1 MPSQGN
7 TGYERLGPKRLR
19 LPDVIAQSVGFMGPV
34 FSAAFVIPLV
44 VGVIS
49 ATGKGG
55 GVASPLSVII
65 AAIGIFAIGWIVSSY
80 AKEVHAAGSLYDYVT
95 RGLGDRIGAAAGTL
109 YYGGVLVLLIGLLLL
124 IGGYIQS
131 TLAAEFHVSPLPSWA
146 WTLVL
151 IAFIAAILY
160 LGVRIST
167 RSQLTLAL
175 VSMTAVL
182 IFFISVIVKLGSA
195 NSIRPFN
202 PSSAAQGWSGIFF
215 GVLYGVLLFVG
226 FETAANLAEETPN
239 PKRHIPVA
247 VLGTAGIAV
256 TFYALATYVQ
266 VAGFHYSLKAITAAA
281 GAPLFA
287 LGAPKAAGGYG
298 GTWIDRGLELVVL
311 FDMLA
316 VAIGCAVSASRGM
329 FAMARDRRLPRS
341 LALVSKRHGTPI
353 GATVLITALSVIVLL
368 VNQYWT
374 GLFALPKTPHYFAMF
389 AWGSTFGGFAL
400 IVVYLLM
407 SVGAL
412 RNGARS
418 PDRTR
423 IRISAVIGILVTG
436 GAIFGS
442 FYKVTNPT
450 ILAPWF
456 AVVLFGVGLAA
467 TGLFPGRPAASL
479 RLSDLSAAG
488 ASPDGPVAASE
499 GVMAISAE
507 AGPVVPG
514 HTAAG
519 PATTPHRSA
528 PAQAAAGALDVP
540 PLRQQ
545 LAKLDANGGM
555 LDFVL
560 FVVRLILGWVFI
572 YHGAQKL
579 FGAYGGYGLHG
590 TGGYMASLGL
600 HPGLL
605 WAAVG
610 GVIEFAGGICML
622 FGFASR
628 IWGALQLGDMLIAIL
643 SVNWANGLI
652 SEKAAGGYEIN
663 LALGALALT
672 VVLLGPGGWS
682 LDRLLGLEQK
692 LGIDRWARRAQP
704 RTRPAVGAASPPG
717 AADQARDRLEVS
729 QPALSA
735 TPDTAAPDGDAAPS
749 PS

>member
-1 MPSQGN
+1 
-7 TGYERLGPKRLR
+7 
-19 LPDVIAQSVGFMGPV
+19 
-34 FSAAFVIPLV
+34 
-44 VGVIS
+44 
-49 ATGKGG
+49 
-55 GVASPLSVII
+55 
-65 AAIGIFAIGWIVSSY
+65 
-80 AKEVHAAGSLYDYVT
+80 
-95 RGLGDRIGAAAGTL
+95 
-109 YYGGVLVLLIGLLLL
+109 
-124 IGGYIQS
+124 
-131 TLAAEFHVSPLPSWA
+131 
-146 WTLVL
+146 VL

-400 IVVYLLM
+400 IVVYLRCATGPAPRTAPG
-407 SVGAL
+407 SASRRSSGFWSPVARYSAL
-412 RNGARS
+412 STRS
-418 PDRTR
+418 PTR
-423 IRISAVIGILVTG
+423 PFSRHGSPWCCSAW
-436 GAIFGS
+436 AWPPPACS
-442 FYKVTNPT
+442 
-450 ILAPWF
+450 
-456 AVVLFGVGLAA
+456 
-467 TGLFPGRPAASL
+467 PAA
-479 RLSDLSAAG
+479 R
-488 ASPDGPVAASE
+488 P
-499 GVMAISAE
+499 
-507 AGPVVPG
+507 
-514 HTAAG
+514 
-519 PATTPHRSA
+519 PACAFPTC
-528 PAQAAAGALDVP
+528 P
-540 PLRQQ
+540 P
-545 LAKLDANGGM
+545 
-555 LDFVL
+555 
-560 FVVRLILGWVFI
+560 
-572 YHGAQKL
+572 
-579 FGAYGGYGLHG
+579 
-590 TGGYMASLGL
+590 
-600 HPGLL
+600 
-605 WAAVG
+605 
-610 GVIEFAGGICML
+610 
-622 FGFASR
+622 
-628 IWGALQLGDMLIAIL
+628 
-643 SVNWANGLI
+643 
-652 SEKAAGGYEIN
+652 
-663 LALGALALT
+663 
-672 VVLLGPGGWS
+672 
-682 LDRLLGLEQK
+682 
-692 LGIDRWARRAQP
+692 RAHP
-704 RTRPAVGAASPPG
+704 RTARLPPV
-717 AADQARDRLEVS
+717 RV
-729 QPALSA
+729 
-735 TPDTAAPDGDAAPS
+735 
-749 PS
+749 